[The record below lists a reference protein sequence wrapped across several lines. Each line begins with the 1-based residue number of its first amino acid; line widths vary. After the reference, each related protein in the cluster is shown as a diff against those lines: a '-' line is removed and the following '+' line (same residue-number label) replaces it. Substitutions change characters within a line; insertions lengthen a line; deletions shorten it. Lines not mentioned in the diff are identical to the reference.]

1 MLKTIYAKDGK
12 ILTDGEIYGRVI
24 KLAEGADESKLY
36 QITEGEYNAI
46 LDSPEVKDED
56 YREALK
62 RLGVNFNA

>member
-1 MLKTIYAKDGK
+1 MLKTIYAQDGK
-12 ILTDGEIYGRVI
+12 ILTNGEFYGRVI